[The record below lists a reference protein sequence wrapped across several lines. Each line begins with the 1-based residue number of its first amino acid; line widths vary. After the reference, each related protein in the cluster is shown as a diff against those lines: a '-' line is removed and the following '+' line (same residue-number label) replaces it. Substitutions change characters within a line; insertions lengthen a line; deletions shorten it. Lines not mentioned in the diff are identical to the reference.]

1 MRNTFVTISPAIER
15 RGETYRMYDKH
26 TEEQEQAA
34 HRPKPGNEITAKSEL
49 VLERLLAAHGAWFD
63 VSRDVTVAGRAFRAL
78 AQFHSFGEQYV
89 LVKRVK
95 LWEAEEHE
103 YMLFD
108 MRDHI
113 DAEAAR
119 SYVEF
124 MKNEALELVKPEPN
138 HMSSFRTLVVIAN
151 STSDEACSLFR
162 KTSHRKNFMWGIR
175 GWSDVRLA
183 LIDLSKPQGS
193 RVVCN
198 GAAKRIRKS
207 LEANA
212 TDTLRD

>member
-1 MRNTFVTISPAIER
+1 
-15 RGETYRMYDKH
+15 MYDKH

-63 VSRDVTVAGRAFRAL
+63 VSRDVTVAGRSFRAL

-108 MRDHI
+108 VRDHI

-119 SYVEF
+119 SFVEF

-138 HMSSFRTLVVIAN
+138 HMSSFRTLVVITN
-151 STSDEACSLFR
+151 SASDEACSLFR

>member
-1 MRNTFVTISPAIER
+1 
-15 RGETYRMYDKH
+15 MYDKH

-63 VSRDVTVAGRAFRAL
+63 VSRDVSVAGRAFRAL

-108 MRDHI
+108 VRDHI

-138 HMSSFRTLVVIAN
+138 HMSSFRTLVVIVN
-151 STSDEACSLFR
+151 SASDEACTLFR

>member
-1 MRNTFVTISPAIER
+1 
-15 RGETYRMYDKH
+15 MYDKH

-63 VSRDVTVAGRAFRAL
+63 VSRDVSVAGRAFRAL

-108 MRDHI
+108 VRDHI

-151 STSDEACSLFR
+151 SASDEACTLFH

-207 LEANA
+207 LEVNA
-212 TDTLRD
+212 TDTLRG

>member
-1 MRNTFVTISPAIER
+1 
-15 RGETYRMYDKH
+15 MYDKH

-34 HRPKPGNEITAKSEL
+34 HRPKPGNETTAKSEL

-63 VSRDVTVAGRAFRAL
+63 VSRDVSVAGRAFRAL

-108 MRDHI
+108 VRDHI
-113 DAEAAR
+113 DVEAAR

-151 STSDEACSLFR
+151 SAGDEACTLFR

-212 TDTLRD
+212 TDTLRG

>member
-1 MRNTFVTISPAIER
+1 
-15 RGETYRMYDKH
+15 MYDKH

-63 VSRDVTVAGRAFRAL
+63 VSRDVSVAGRAFRAL

-108 MRDHI
+108 VRDHI

-151 STSDEACSLFR
+151 SVSDKACTLFR

-212 TDTLRD
+212 TDTLRG

>member
-1 MRNTFVTISPAIER
+1 
-15 RGETYRMYDKH
+15 MYDKH

-63 VSRDVTVAGRAFRAL
+63 VSRDVSVAGRAFRAL

-108 MRDHI
+108 VRDHI

-151 STSDEACSLFR
+151 SVSDEAYTLFR

-212 TDTLRD
+212 TDTLRG

>member
-1 MRNTFVTISPAIER
+1 
-15 RGETYRMYDKH
+15 MYDKH

-34 HRPKPGNEITAKSEL
+34 HRPKPGNETTAKSEL

-63 VSRDVTVAGRAFRAL
+63 VSRDVSVAGRAFRAL
-78 AQFHSFGEQYV
+78 AQFHSFGEQYI

-108 MRDHI
+108 VRDHI
-113 DAEAAR
+113 DVEAAR

-151 STSDEACSLFR
+151 SASDEACSLFR

-207 LEANA
+207 LEENA

>member
-1 MRNTFVTISPAIER
+1 
-15 RGETYRMYDKH
+15 MYDKH

-34 HRPKPGNEITAKSEL
+34 HRPKPGSETTAKSEL
-49 VLERLLAAHGAWFD
+49 VLERLLAAHGTWFD
-63 VSRDVTVAGRAFRAL
+63 VSRDVSVAGRAFRAL

-108 MRDHI
+108 VRDHI

-151 STSDEACSLFR
+151 SVSDEACTLFR

-212 TDTLRD
+212 TDTLRG

>member
-1 MRNTFVTISPAIER
+1 
-15 RGETYRMYDKH
+15 MYDKH

-63 VSRDVTVAGRAFRAL
+63 VSRDVSVAGRAFRAL

-108 MRDHI
+108 VRDHI
-113 DAEAAR
+113 DGEAAR

-151 STSDEACSLFR
+151 SASDEACALFR

-212 TDTLRD
+212 TDTLRG

>member
-1 MRNTFVTISPAIER
+1 
-15 RGETYRMYDKH
+15 MYDKH

-63 VSRDVTVAGRAFRAL
+63 ISRDVTVADRAFRAL

-95 LWEAEEHE
+95 LWKAEEHE

-108 MRDHI
+108 VRDHI

-138 HMSSFRTLVVIAN
+138 HMSSFRTLVVITN
-151 STSDEACSLFR
+151 SASDEACSLFR

>member
-1 MRNTFVTISPAIER
+1 
-15 RGETYRMYDKH
+15 MYDKH

-63 VSRDVTVAGRAFRAL
+63 VSQDVSVAGRAFRAL

-108 MRDHI
+108 VRDHI

-138 HMSSFRTLVVIAN
+138 HMSSFRTLVVIVN
-151 STSDEACSLFR
+151 SASDEACTLFR

>member
-1 MRNTFVTISPAIER
+1 
-15 RGETYRMYDKH
+15 MYDKH

-63 VSRDVTVAGRAFRAL
+63 VSRDVSVAGRAFRAL

-103 YMLFD
+103 YILFD
-108 MRDHI
+108 VRDHI

-138 HMSSFRTLVVIAN
+138 HMSSFRTLVVITN
-151 STSDEACSLFR
+151 SASDEACTLFR

-212 TDTLRD
+212 TDTLRG

>member
-1 MRNTFVTISPAIER
+1 
-15 RGETYRMYDKH
+15 MYDKH

-63 VSRDVTVAGRAFRAL
+63 VSRDVSVAGRAFRAL

-108 MRDHI
+108 VRDHI

-138 HMSSFRTLVVIAN
+138 HMSSFRTLVVITN
-151 STSDEACSLFR
+151 SASDEACSLFR

>member
-1 MRNTFVTISPAIER
+1 
-15 RGETYRMYDKH
+15 MYDKH

-63 VSRDVTVAGRAFRAL
+63 VSRDVSVAGRAFRAL

-108 MRDHI
+108 VRDHI

-151 STSDEACSLFR
+151 SASDKACTLFR

-212 TDTLRD
+212 TDTLRG

>member
-1 MRNTFVTISPAIER
+1 
-15 RGETYRMYDKH
+15 MYDKH

-63 VSRDVTVAGRAFRAL
+63 VSRDVSVAGRAFRAL

-108 MRDHI
+108 VRDHI

-151 STSDEACSLFR
+151 SASDEACILFR

-212 TDTLRD
+212 TDTLRG

>member
-1 MRNTFVTISPAIER
+1 
-15 RGETYRMYDKH
+15 MYDKH

-34 HRPKPGNEITAKSEL
+34 HRSKAGNEITAKSEL

-63 VSRDVTVAGRAFRAL
+63 VSRDVSVAGRAFRAL

-108 MRDHI
+108 VRDHI

-151 STSDEACSLFR
+151 SASDEACALFR

-183 LIDLSKPQGS
+183 LIDLSKPQDS

-212 TDTLRD
+212 TDTLRG

>member
-1 MRNTFVTISPAIER
+1 MGHRVGSCAFSPITLVDSAIPIIS
-15 RGETYRMYDKH
+15 
-26 TEEQEQAA
+26 
-34 HRPKPGNEITAKSEL
+34 

-63 VSRDVTVAGRAFRAL
+63 VSRDVSVAGRAFRAL

-108 MRDHI
+108 VRDHI

-124 MKNEALELVKPEPN
+124 MKNEALELVKAEPN

-151 STSDEACSLFR
+151 SASDEACTLFR

-212 TDTLRD
+212 TDTLRG

>member
-1 MRNTFVTISPAIER
+1 
-15 RGETYRMYDKH
+15 MYDKH

-63 VSRDVTVAGRAFRAL
+63 VSRDVSVAGRAFRAL

-108 MRDHI
+108 VRDRI

-151 STSDEACSLFR
+151 SASDEACILFR

-212 TDTLRD
+212 TDTLRG

>member
-1 MRNTFVTISPAIER
+1 
-15 RGETYRMYDKH
+15 MYDKH

-63 VSRDVTVAGRAFRAL
+63 VSQDVSVAGRAFRAL

-108 MRDHI
+108 VRDHI

-138 HMSSFRTLVVIAN
+138 HMSSFRTLVVIVN
-151 STSDEACSLFR
+151 SASDEACTLFR
-162 KTSHRKNFMWGIR
+162 KTSHHKNFMWGIR

>member
-1 MRNTFVTISPAIER
+1 
-15 RGETYRMYDKH
+15 MYDKH

-63 VSRDVTVAGRAFRAL
+63 ISRDVTVADRAFRAL

-108 MRDHI
+108 VRDHI

-138 HMSSFRTLVVIAN
+138 HMSSFRTLVVITN
-151 STSDEACSLFR
+151 SASDEACSLFR

>member
-1 MRNTFVTISPAIER
+1 
-15 RGETYRMYDKH
+15 MYDKH

-63 VSRDVTVAGRAFRAL
+63 VSRDVSVAGRAFRAL

-108 MRDHI
+108 VRDRI

-151 STSDEACSLFR
+151 SVSDEACTLFR

-212 TDTLRD
+212 TDTLRG

>member
-1 MRNTFVTISPAIER
+1 
-15 RGETYRMYDKH
+15 MYDKH

-108 MRDHI
+108 VRDHI

-138 HMSSFRTLVVIAN
+138 HMSSFRTLVVITN
-151 STSDEACSLFR
+151 SASDEACSLFR

-198 GAAKRIRKS
+198 GAVKCIRKS

>member
-1 MRNTFVTISPAIER
+1 
-15 RGETYRMYDKH
+15 MYDKH

-49 VLERLLAAHGAWFD
+49 VLECLLAAHRAWFD

-108 MRDHI
+108 VRDHI

-151 STSDEACSLFR
+151 SVSDEACTLFR

-212 TDTLRD
+212 TDTLRG

>member
-1 MRNTFVTISPAIER
+1 
-15 RGETYRMYDKH
+15 MYDKH

-34 HRPKPGNEITAKSEL
+34 HRPKSGNEITAKSEL

-63 VSRDVTVAGRAFRAL
+63 VSRDVSVAGRAFRAL

-89 LVKRVK
+89 LVKSVK

-108 MRDHI
+108 VRDHI
-113 DAEAAR
+113 DVEAAR

-151 STSDEACSLFR
+151 SASDEACTLFR

-183 LIDLSKPQGS
+183 LIDLSKSQGS

-212 TDTLRD
+212 TDTLHG

>member
-1 MRNTFVTISPAIER
+1 
-15 RGETYRMYDKH
+15 MYDKH

-63 VSRDVTVAGRAFRAL
+63 VSQDVSVAGRAFRAL

-108 MRDHI
+108 VRDHI

-138 HMSSFRTLVVIAN
+138 HMSSFRTLVVIVN
-151 STSDEACSLFR
+151 SASDEACSLFR

>member
-1 MRNTFVTISPAIER
+1 
-15 RGETYRMYDKH
+15 MYDKH

-63 VSRDVTVAGRAFRAL
+63 VSRDVTVAGRSFRAL

-108 MRDHI
+108 VRDHI

-138 HMSSFRTLVVIAN
+138 HMSSFRTLVVITN
-151 STSDEACSLFR
+151 SASDEACSLFR

>member
-1 MRNTFVTISPAIER
+1 
-15 RGETYRMYDKH
+15 MYDKH

-63 VSRDVTVAGRAFRAL
+63 VSRDVSVAGRAFRAL

-108 MRDHI
+108 VRDRI

-151 STSDEACSLFR
+151 SASDEACALFR

-212 TDTLRD
+212 TDTLRG

>member
-1 MRNTFVTISPAIER
+1 
-15 RGETYRMYDKH
+15 MYDKH

-63 VSRDVTVAGRAFRAL
+63 VSRDVSVAGRAFRAL

-108 MRDHI
+108 VRDHI

-151 STSDEACSLFR
+151 SASDEACALFR

-207 LEANA
+207 LETNA
-212 TDTLRD
+212 TDTLRG

>member
-34 HRPKPGNEITAKSEL
+34 HRPKPGSEITAKSEL

-108 MRDHI
+108 VRDHI

-151 STSDEACSLFR
+151 SASDEACSLFR

>member
-1 MRNTFVTISPAIER
+1 
-15 RGETYRMYDKH
+15 MYDKH
-26 TEEQEQAA
+26 TEEQEQAT
-34 HRPKPGNEITAKSEL
+34 HRPKPGNETTAKSEL

-63 VSRDVTVAGRAFRAL
+63 VSRDVSVAGRAFRAL

-108 MRDHI
+108 VRDHI

-151 STSDEACSLFR
+151 SASDEACALFR

-212 TDTLRD
+212 TDTLRG

>member
-1 MRNTFVTISPAIER
+1 
-15 RGETYRMYDKH
+15 MYDKH

-63 VSRDVTVAGRAFRAL
+63 VSRDVTVAGRSFRAF

-108 MRDHI
+108 VRDHI

-151 STSDEACSLFR
+151 SASDEARSLFR

>member
-1 MRNTFVTISPAIER
+1 
-15 RGETYRMYDKH
+15 MYDKH
-26 TEEQEQAA
+26 TEEQERAA

-63 VSRDVTVAGRAFRAL
+63 VSRDVSVAGRAFRAL

-108 MRDHI
+108 VRDHI

-151 STSDEACSLFR
+151 SASDEACTLFR

-198 GAAKRIRKS
+198 DAAKRIRKS

-212 TDTLRD
+212 TDTLRG

>member
-1 MRNTFVTISPAIER
+1 
-15 RGETYRMYDKH
+15 MYDKH

-63 VSRDVTVAGRAFRAL
+63 VSRDVSVAGRAFRAL

-108 MRDHI
+108 VRDRI
-113 DAEAAR
+113 DVEAAR

-151 STSDEACSLFR
+151 SASDEACILFR

>member
-1 MRNTFVTISPAIER
+1 
-15 RGETYRMYDKH
+15 MYDKH

-108 MRDHI
+108 VRDHI
-113 DAEAAR
+113 DVEAAR

>member
-1 MRNTFVTISPAIER
+1 
-15 RGETYRMYDKH
+15 MYDKH

-34 HRPKPGNEITAKSEL
+34 HRPKPGNEIIAKSEL

-63 VSRDVTVAGRAFRAL
+63 VSRDVSVAGRAFRAL

-108 MRDHI
+108 VRDHI

-124 MKNEALELVKPEPN
+124 MKNEALELVRPEPN

-151 STSDEACSLFR
+151 SASDEACSLFR

-212 TDTLRD
+212 TDTLRG

>member
-1 MRNTFVTISPAIER
+1 
-15 RGETYRMYDKH
+15 MYDKH

-34 HRPKPGNEITAKSEL
+34 HRPKPGNETTAKSEL

-63 VSRDVTVAGRAFRAL
+63 VSRDVSVAGRAFRAL

-108 MRDHI
+108 VRDHI
-113 DAEAAR
+113 DVEAAR

-151 STSDEACSLFR
+151 SASDEACTLFR

-207 LEANA
+207 FEANA
-212 TDTLRD
+212 TDTLRG

>member
-1 MRNTFVTISPAIER
+1 
-15 RGETYRMYDKH
+15 MYDKH

-63 VSRDVTVAGRAFRAL
+63 VSRDVSVAGRAFRAL

-108 MRDHI
+108 VRDHI

-124 MKNEALELVKPEPN
+124 MKN
-138 HMSSFRTLVVIAN
+138 
-151 STSDEACSLFR
+151 
-162 KTSHRKNFMWGIR
+162 
-175 GWSDVRLA
+175 
-183 LIDLSKPQGS
+183 
-193 RVVCN
+193 
-198 GAAKRIRKS
+198 
-207 LEANA
+207 
-212 TDTLRD
+212 